1 MNDLAEVQAILR
13 TNSLVVQV
21 FTGNAAPLTA
31 AAFLEPYSASRL
43 CGIRRIDLLEIQQIP
58 AQGSPRFRLRF
69 SHPAAT
75 SHAYQ
80 TLREGG
86 QVYVEADLP
95 KSTRTLRYEAC
106 QQLKAVCSDA
116 TSSGSFIKYR
126 YTKEEPFRYVKAA
139 LADQVSAAV
148 EEGQRRQHG
157 AMLLLNPGP
166 LQQQQ
171 QQQQQEEEQQHQQ
184 RQQPPPPQLQ
194 GTKSNQ
200 PPPALSGILHGLSQA
215 AMRPAEEQVQ
225 QQRQDHGDFHLACEH
240 GRQQQQ
246 QQGQQQGQQQ
256 QRAREHA
263 KVTQVKQPAAAAAAA
278 SADGA
283 AGTGASVAVAPTA
296 AAATMYTHGN
306 KRYLTPPAYDPDPQ
320 QPPAKRHEMTFLSSA
335 GPRQGTLGFR
345 SGFLLTSG
353 SKLLHPAAVAG
364 ARRAAAA
371 RETNSEGIGSVR
383 FLDGRQQSLP
393 ASSDNSLEEEDQ

>member
-1 MNDLAEVQAILR
+1 MNDLAKVQAILR

-43 CGIRRIDLLEIQQIP
+43 CGLRRIDLLEIQQLP

-148 EEGQRRQHG
+148 EEGQRRQQG

-171 QQQQQEEEQQHQQ
+171 QQQQEEEQQLQQ

-263 KVTQVKQPAAAAAAA
+263 KVTQVKQPAAAAA
-278 SADGA
+278 DGA

-320 QPPAKRHEMTFLSSA
+320 Q
-335 GPRQGTLGFR
+335 
-345 SGFLLTSG
+345 LTS
-353 SKLLHPAAVAG
+353 
-364 ARRAAAA
+364 
-371 RETNSEGIGSVR
+371 
-383 FLDGRQQSLP
+383 Q
-393 ASSDNSLEEEDQ
+393 AS